1 MSLQRD
7 LAWQNVNLLYQ
18 SSVSH
23 RFARYALGLKYEMLP
38 EDVVHQAKR
47 CLLDALGCAIGA
59 YDAPGRP
66 ICEEYIAELGGSEQA
81 TLFGTG
87 KKSTLLNATL
97 LNSFLVRFLDFNDC
111 GGGAHNSDSI
121 PSILAMAEYMKSCGK
136 DLLTSI
142 VVS

>member
-47 CLLDALGCAIGA
+47 CLLG
-59 YDAPGRP
+59 PGLCHWR
-66 ICEEYIAELGGSEQA
+66 L
-81 TLFGTG
+81 
-87 KKSTLLNATL
+87 
-97 LNSFLVRFLDFNDC
+97 
-111 GGGAHNSDSI
+111 
-121 PSILAMAEYMKSCGK
+121 
-136 DLLTSI
+136 
-142 VVS
+142 